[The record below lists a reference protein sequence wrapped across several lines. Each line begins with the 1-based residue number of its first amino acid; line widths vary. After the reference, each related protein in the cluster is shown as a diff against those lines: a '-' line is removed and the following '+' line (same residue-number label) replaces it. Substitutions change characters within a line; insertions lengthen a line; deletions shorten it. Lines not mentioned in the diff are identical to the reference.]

1 MEWFRDCV
9 VDEGYS
15 FSYGV
20 RFLRWVIMRLL
31 EDSMVECMFVGEIK
45 EGDLVII
52 DVDSEGGVIVL
63 NGIIGLFLSIVI
75 EVFVGIV

>member
-1 MEWFRDCV
+1 
-9 VDEGYS
+9 
-15 FSYGV
+15 
-20 RFLRWVIMRLL
+20 MRLL